1 MKTPNLK
8 RQVIESRSR
17 ARRELMQLLYQWQV
31 NGGTPAETLAH
42 RFHHHHDLDEEY
54 FTAAWHGIT
63 GNPQALEDKYQ
74 PFMSRKAAMLDPV
87 ERAILWVGAWELTN
101 RFDIHPTITINEAI
115 EMAKQF
121 GADDSYKFINGTL
134 DKFAGTLK

>member
-8 RQVIESRSR
+8 RQMIEARSR

-31 NGGTPAETLAH
+31 NGGNAAETLTH
-42 RFHHHHDLDEEY
+42 RFQQHHDIDEEY
-54 FTAAWHGIT
+54 FEAAWHGIT
-63 GNPQALEDKYQ
+63 ENPQALEEKYQ

-101 RFDIHPTITINEAI
+101 RFDIHPTIAINEAI

-134 DKFAGTLK
+134 DKFAKTLK